1 MKYRYGED
9 GRVYDG
15 KIIEKFRRYPSLLFG
30 GGGIKMSR
38 VRNGRADTCKFY
50 FVDILSYYTGYI
62 EEANQFC
69 IKIYG
74 WKNIVSGEILVCV
87 SCSSLG
93 VVEIDFTR
101 V

>member
-1 MKYRYGED
+1 MMGRLSRNFD
-9 GRVYDG
+9 G
-15 KIIEKFRRYPSLLFG
+15 IPPFCSG

-74 WKNIVSGEILVCV
+74 RKNIVSGEILVCV